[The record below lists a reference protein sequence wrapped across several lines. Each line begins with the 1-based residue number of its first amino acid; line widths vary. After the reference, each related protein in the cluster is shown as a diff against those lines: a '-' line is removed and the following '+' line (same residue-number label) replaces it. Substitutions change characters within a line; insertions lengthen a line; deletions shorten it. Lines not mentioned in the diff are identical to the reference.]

1 MDKRI
6 EQLKEINI
14 TIAKAIS
21 KSNKFWFEHIL
32 PSQSST
38 PLFEEAELQ
47 LNAILIDYP
56 QDANFWRMLCNV
68 KTYTMDYPEAIVAL
82 EKAIALE
89 NKQKDKTQ
97 LLELLE
103 HKDVQ
108 KPKPK
113 AKKTQSEVAKRAL
126 PFFKYHPEPT
136 LTGAF
141 KTDTIVTCDCCKKPT
156 DVYYSGPF
164 YAVEDIDALCPWC
177 IADGKAS
184 NKFEGSFQDDVSV
197 DDVNDPEKLKEL
209 VERTPGYSGWQQ
221 EYWLAHCNDY
231 CAFKGYVGWQEI
243 EPILQEFADI
253 ETDLA
258 NAGGITLADLPN
270 YLRDNGSCQGYLF
283 QCTCCNKYRLY
294 YDFD

>member
-38 PLFEEAELQ
+38 PLFAEAELQ

>member
-6 EQLKEINI
+6 EKLKEINI
-14 TIAKAIS
+14 ILSKAIS

-32 PSQSST
+32 PSQLSN
-38 PLFEEAELQ
+38 PLFEEAEKELK
-47 LNAILIDYP
+47 AILSEYP
-56 QDANFWRMLCNV
+56 NDANFWRMLSNI
-68 KTYTMDYPEAIVAL
+68 KTYTMDYADAITAL
-82 EKAIALE
+82 EKAITIE

-97 LLELLE
+97 LIELSA
-103 HKDVQ
+103 HKDVI
-108 KPKPK
+108 KPKSK
-113 AKKTQSEVAKRAL
+113 IKKTKSEVAKRDL

-141 KTDTIVTCDCCKKPT
+141 ETDNVVTCDCCNKPT
-156 DVYYSGPF
+156 DVYYTNPF
-164 YAVEDIDALCPWC
+164 FAIDDIDALCPWC
-177 IADGKAS
+177 IADGKAAK
-184 NKFEGSFQDDVSV
+184 KFEGSFQDDINVDEV
-197 DDVNDPEKLKEL
+197 DDKQKLIEL

-243 EPILQEFADI
+243 EPILGEFADI

-258 NAGGITLADLPN
+258 NAGGLSLADLPK
-270 YLRDNGSCQGYLF
+270 YLKDNGSCQGYLF
-283 QCTCCNKYRLY
+283 QCICCNKYRLY